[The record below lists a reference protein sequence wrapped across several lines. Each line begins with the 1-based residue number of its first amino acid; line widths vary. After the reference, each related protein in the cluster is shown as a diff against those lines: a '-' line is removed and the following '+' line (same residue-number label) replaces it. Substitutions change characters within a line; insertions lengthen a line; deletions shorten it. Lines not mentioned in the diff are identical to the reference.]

1 MKLGIV
7 LSTDD
12 PETSFNALRLAL
24 FARTKGDDVGVFL
37 IGKGVDFGATQDAR
51 FDVTS
56 QARTLLDTGG
66 RILACGTCL
75 KLRNSEG
82 SEICPI
88 SSMHDLYE
96 LIDTSDRIVSF

>member
-12 PETSFNALRLAL
+12 PETAFNALRLAL

-37 IGKGVDFGATQDAR
+37 IGKGVDFSVAQDAR
-51 FDVTS
+51 FDVAA
-56 QARTLLDTGG
+56 QARSLLDGGG

-75 KLRNSEG
+75 KLRG
-82 SEICPI
+82 SDGSDICPI
-88 SSMHDLYE
+88 SSMQDLYE
-96 LIDTSDRIVSF
+96 LIHTSDRVVSF